1 VGVGGPAG
9 PQDMV
14 WYLYWHTI
22 CCVKKKNKKLSTVIF
37 MQHTICGRVWP
48 AGPQDVV
55 SSKIKSYP
63 QKKNKINVAL
73 VMG

>member
-1 VGVGGPAG
+1 MWEGG
-9 PQDMV
+9 
-14 WYLYWHTI
+14 
-22 CCVKKKNKKLSTVIF
+22 
-37 MQHTICGRVWP
+37 P

>member
-22 CCVKKKNKKLSTVIF
+22 CCVK
-37 MQHTICGRVWP
+37 
-48 AGPQDVV
+48 
-55 SSKIKSYP
+55 
-63 QKKNKINVAL
+63 
-73 VMG
+73 